1 VALSEGPARPP
12 PRYDL
17 AVGVGV
23 ERVGHVVLKV
33 RSLERSVPFY
43 RDVLGLR
50 EVARLGDR
58 MVFFSATGENHH
70 DLALLQVGEV
80 AVRPPR
86 EAVGL
91 YHVALKIGDDL
102 DRLRAAKAHL
112 EAHGVEIAA
121 ISDHRVSQS
130 IYLSDPD
137 GNGLELYV
145 DADPAVWRREPG
157 AVATV
162 GPLRL

>member
-1 VALSEGPARPP
+1 MAIGIQ
-12 PRYDL
+12 
-17 AVGVGV
+17 
-23 ERVGHVVLKV
+23 RVGHVVLKV

-50 EVARLGDR
+50 EVARLGDH

-70 DLALLQVGEV
+70 DLAILAVGDE
-80 AVRPPR
+80 APSTPR
-86 EAVGL
+86 GGVGL
-91 YHVALKIGDDL
+91 YHVALKIGDSL
-102 DRLRAAKAHL
+102 DALRLAKAQL
-112 EAHGVEIAA
+112 ELDGVRIAG
-121 ISDHRVSQS
+121 ISDHQVSQS

-145 DADPAVWRREPG
+145 DANPSVWRGNPT

-162 GPLRL
+162 RPLTI